1 MSLIRGIIEN
11 EKKSGLYKNKK
22 TKDWKSLPTTQLE
35 NKNRVK
41 NSAAAKLQ
49 AGWDAEM
56 EARQSPAFRYAGKS
70 LSEVDEARKRAGNRV
85 LSAKAQIEQNNRV
98 GNKSGV
104 VRGYRVGNVSADEN
118 EKGIAKQRYDLA
130 SKREAA
136 LDAYF
141 TARMKHDYEKKQKS
155 TIEDIVARAQGDTN
169 FSDIVRRGR
178 FAGTPYGTESEKA
191 AAYIN
196 NLYASQRAGMT
207 REDQLKHL
215 ADVDKESYT
224 MTDFQRSRYDVLAE
238 DEKNIIRYFAAKHD
252 WDTVQ
257 RYLDAKEQI
266 VNARAQEIQDKE
278 TREFAEKHPFV
289 GAAAHALD
297 KLSAPAAFFETAGQ
311 AIKNEVTGDYVPIDK
326 NSAAFS
332 GVHNR
337 AALGEGVGNT
347 AERSATEYAYR
358 QLKPLGK
365 KVGATEEQIRAA
377 AAKAGEFW
385 RDMANTGVGIL
396 DSAVTLPLGPASLA
410 ATGLASAGDTTYDAL
425 QRGADPKIAL
435 AAGTASGAI
444 EAATEKLPLDNILR
458 LGEGGT
464 TGVVKSAAKQVGT
477 TGFWKNVVKQIGT
490 PEFWINVAKQ
500 SGIEAMEEGISNVAG
515 NVADQVIMGELSN
528 YSQLV
533 QQFMQQGASREEAE
547 RRANYQLYFI
557 DTLKSS
563 LGGGISGGV
572 MATSAQVV
580 GAARQNMARR
590 AASNAVNDAYRAM
603 AQDGMFSDRAR
614 QAANTAAAAQQSVL
628 TPQMTVEQFNKA
640 RYETVRRNT
649 EQQFDALIEP
659 VRARVQQLESQMSTD
674 PRDPLTAEYTK
685 AKNMLN
691 AFETIRDNRLR
702 EIDKMYG
709 MAYTENRT
717 EPVNQN
723 VHYSIDLNGETGKTG
738 RSQAINDA
746 ISDLNAGKSIDLEAV
761 MNTPEIV
768 EAERSNEGTM
778 TINLPGREG
787 IRQAAYDK
795 AMQIGSWN
803 GTDYSGPVR
812 QERRMD
818 IVIGLPGS
826 GKSSVYTNPL
836 SQQHESRVVDTDDY
850 RGFIPEYTGTNAE
863 LVHEEASHIKGRVLA
878 SALKNGDNI
887 LLSTI
892 GANADK
898 LARQIAE
905 YKSHGYSVYLHL
917 NELSNSKAMARAIN
931 RYVSEDG
938 TLGRYVSPRL
948 IAEYGDKPTQ
958 TYLYLTGQGGNADGR
973 LGENLRESGGRALG
987 IPDKASGGNRIQTES
1002 LSGYDWYN
1010 NDVEYGERP
1019 RLVQSSENQ
1028 ASEGSG
1034 AFSMPESGERG
1045 GKIMEES
1052 VGAAVHD
1059 PNSYSALQGRY
1070 GTIEPGENPAR
1081 VVDVPKKTDDTHKVR
1096 QFTRTMMEARSVP
1109 DALVNDFENMVK
1121 NGGFSYESISNDKTM
1136 EHAKKRIE
1144 HVGFE
1149 NALKEWDDI
1158 VTGKRQLNAN
1168 GIALG
1173 EYLFAEA
1180 AHAKDTQLAMKTA
1193 QELSAMLT
1201 QAGQTVQA
1209 ARILKKIS
1217 PEGRLMAAQKSLE
1230 YIREEFA
1237 KRLNKKSVEIDIP
1250 DHIAEQILNAGTEA
1264 EISEAE
1270 KALADHLAAQIPATW
1285 LEKWNNWRYLSML
1298 CNPRTHIRNVTGNIL
1313 MYAVRKTKDAIKI
1326 PLEGIRGKIDPAS
1339 KTEKTAA
1346 LFTDKKMR
1354 DFARSDYEEARNVL
1368 NVGDKYGMKY
1378 IDKHRRIFKPEW
1390 LEAVRKFNS
1399 ELLDNEDFL
1408 FMRANYVSAFA
1419 QKAKASGY
1427 TTEFLSGDTAE
1438 AKSARK
1444 ACRDY
1449 AMEEALKAT
1458 FRDDNA
1464 LADLLSR
1471 ASRVTDDDKWGV
1483 ILGKMALEGTLPF
1496 RKTPMN
1502 IVKRGVEYSP
1512 AGVLNALF
1520 FGARRVKNAGRG
1532 LQNAADIQRA
1542 RSAQLTKE
1550 IDKLAAGLTGTAI
1563 AALGAYLMSRG
1574 VLRVMGGDDKK
1585 ENEFEKMAGSQ
1596 DYSIQIGGH
1605 SYTLDWASPSAMPLF
1620 VGAET
1625 YRAFKKGG
1633 ASFSDFVTALSTVS
1647 NPIIEMSM
1655 LQGIQRTIS
1664 TISGSDNKIADV
1676 LVDSLSSYAGQ
1687 GIPTTFGQIARTI
1700 DGTRRTTYYP
1710 KGSTLPKNIGTF
1722 VNRIKSKVPG
1732 LSYTLQPYVD
1742 AWGREDKSQTN
1753 WAVRYLEN
1761 TRSPGYYSKINKTS
1775 VDTEIERLVSA
1786 TSDNDLYPKRAQT
1799 SVRVHDNTYYL
1810 MPEELTRYQKT
1821 MGQTAFNTLRDLFRT
1836 DGYKK
1841 LSSDEQAK
1849 VVKDIYDYARDK
1861 ARDEFISGRQEIKDE
1876 PNAAVQKVEGAKKI
1890 GIRVE
1895 DYFMQKNL
1903 LRDGDDSKQTAER
1916 LDKLLTAAQRSDFKK
1931 KEARRKDHT
1940 GYNADRKRRIIMNS
1954 DFTAEQK
1961 KYLAK
1966 SFDLGETTD
1975 YTNERKYYFS
1985 QLSDSKRERWAEAS
1999 RRWGNMTE
2007 IQYYNIIDACSGL
2020 KKKDEIVRV
2029 LQQNGFTPRGAKNFY
2044 KVVFSPKK

>member
-1 MSLIRGIIEN
+1 MSLIRGIIEK

-141 TARMKHDYEKKQKS
+141 TARMKHDHEKKQKS
-155 TIEDIVARAQGDTN
+155 TIEDIVARARGDAN

-224 MTDFQRSRYDVLAE
+224 MTDFQRSRYDVLTE

-266 VNARAQEIQDKE
+266 VNARAQKIQDEE

-358 QLKPLGK
+358 QLKPLGE

-458 LGEGGT
+458 LGKGGT
-464 TGVVKSAAKQVGT
+464 TGVVKNAAKQVGT

-490 PEFWINVAKQ
+490 PEFWINAAKQ
-500 SGIEAMEEGISNVAG
+500 SGIEAIEEGISNVAG

-547 RRANYQLYFI
+547 RKASYQLYLI

-563 LGGGISGGV
+563 LAGGISGGL
-572 MATSAQVV
+572 MATSAQAV
-580 GAARQNMARR
+580 GAARQNAARR

-649 EQQFDALIEP
+649 EQQLDALIEP

-691 AFETIRDNRLR
+691 AYETIRDNRLR

-709 MAYTENRT
+709 MAYTEN
-717 EPVNQN
+717 
-723 VHYSIDLNGETGKTG
+723 
-738 RSQAINDA
+738 
-746 ISDLNAGKSIDLEAV
+746 
-761 MNTPEIV
+761 
-768 EAERSNEGTM
+768 
-778 TINLPGREG
+778 
-787 IRQAAYDK
+787 
-795 AMQIGSWN
+795 
-803 GTDYSGPVR
+803 
-812 QERRMD
+812 QERRATWNEENRTKWREQYGRGEAETAD
-818 IVIGLPGS
+818 AAVYGGRR
-826 GKSSVYTNPL
+826 SSVQRGSVFDAGNVGNAA
-836 SQQHESRVVDTDDY
+836 QTDDEGRKNSPARTYQQLEGTRDEDHGRY
-850 RGFIPEYTGTNAE
+850 RYRFHEVGRENASKNSLSIADEWTQGGFTVRVYDGEVKSIGVNGT
-863 LVHEEASHIKGRVLA
+863 SKRG
-878 SALKNGDNI
+878 SADAMTLSDGTI
-887 LLSTI
+887 LLNN
-892 GANADK
+892 NASLPKAEILAHEPIHVYRKTHPEIYLPLADTLETGGISIHTPQAMEVLQLLENAYGESYMELNNRKK
-898 LARQIAE
+898 LYE
-905 YKSHGYSVYLHL
+905 
-917 NELSNSKAMARAIN
+917 E
-931 RYVSEDG
+931 
-938 TLGRYVSPRL
+938 L
-948 IAEYGDKPTQ
+948 IAQISGHHANNPAFAREKFAPLINDYDG
-958 TYLYLTGQGGNADGR
+958 LIAAIENAHR
-973 LGENLRESGGRALG
+973 TFAEQNSA
-987 IPDKASGGNRIQTES
+987 
-1002 LSGYDWYN
+1002 
-1010 NDVEYGERP
+1010 
-1019 RLVQSSENQ
+1019 NQ

-1059 PNSYSALQGRY
+1059 PNSYSALQGEY

-1081 VVDVPKKTDDTHKVR
+1081 VVDVPKKTDDMHKVR
-1096 QFTRTMMEARSVP
+1096 QFTRTMMEAKSVP

-1121 NGGFSYESISNDKTM
+1121 NGEFSYESISNDKTM

-1149 NALKEWDDI
+1149 NALKEWNDI

-1209 ARILKKIS
+1209 ARILKKIT
-1217 PEGRLMAAQKSLE
+1217 PEGRLMSAQKSLE
-1230 YIREEFA
+1230 YIREQFA

-1250 DHIAEQILNAGTEA
+1250 DHIAEQILNARTEA

-1298 CNPRTHIRNVTGNIL
+1298 CNPRTHIRNVTGNGL
-1313 MYAVRKTKDAIKI
+1313 MYAVRRVKDVVKI

-1346 LFTDKKMR
+1346 LFTDAKMR
-1354 DFARSDYEEARNVL
+1354 EFARNDYAEARNVL

-1390 LEAVRKFNS
+1390 LEAIRKFNS
-1399 ELLDNEDFL
+1399 ELLDNEDFV

-1512 AGVLNALF
+1512 AGVLNALV

-1542 RSAQLTKE
+1542 QSAQLTKE

-1563 AALGAYLMSRG
+1563 AAIGAYLMSRG
-1574 VLRVMGGDDKK
+1574 ILRVMGGDDKK
-1585 ENEFEKMAGSQ
+1585 ENEFEKMTGSQ

-1625 YRAFKKGG
+1625 FRAFQKGG

-1664 TISGSDNKIADV
+1664 TISGSNNKIADV
-1676 LVDSLSSYAGQ
+1676 LVDSLASYAGQ
-1687 GIPTTFGQIARTI
+1687 GVPTVFGQIARTI

-1722 VNRIKSKVPG
+1722 VNRIKAKVPG

-1753 WAVRYLEN
+1753 WAVRSLEN
-1761 TRSPGYYSKINKTS
+1761 AISPGYYSKINKTP

-1799 SVRVHDNTYYL
+1799 SVRVHDKTYYL

-1821 MGQTAFNTLRDLFRT
+1821 MGQTAFNALNDLFRT
-1836 DGYKK
+1836 DAYKK

-1849 VVKDIYDYARDK
+1849 AVKDIYDYARDK

-1876 PNAAVQKVEGAKKI
+1876 PSAAVQKVDGAKKI

-1895 DYFMQKNL
+1895 DYFMEKNL

-1916 LDKLLTAAQRSDFKK
+1916 LDKLLTAAQRRDFKK

-1940 GYNADRKRRIIMNS
+1940 GCNADRKRRIIMNS

-1966 SFDLGETTD
+1966 SFDLGEKTD

-1985 QLSDSKRERWAEAS
+1985 QLSDAKRERWAEAS
-1999 RRWGNMTE
+1999 RRWDNMTE

-2029 LQQNGFTPRGAKNFY
+2029 LQQNGFTPRGADNFY
-2044 KVVFSPKK
+2044 KVVFAPKK